1 MAVRVL
7 RLAPERFRIRI
18 ERIPKDKMTSV
29 PMEEGSPQNVEDST
43 VSVVRYPPLNGF
55 DAKKVFKL

>member
-29 PMEEGSPQNVEDST
+29 PVEEGSPQNVEDLT
-43 VSVVRYPPLNGF
+43 MSVVRY
-55 DAKKVFKL
+55 